1 MGRTRHSLRFAAVLV
16 VALTGGIGAG
26 KSSASSLLELHGAV
40 LVDADRV
47 GKGLQRAGN
56 PGFVAMVEGLG
67 DWIVG
72 PDGELDRQKIAD
84 AVFADQELRNQLNG
98 IMWPLIGQGINDAI
112 LAHKDTDNIVLLDI
126 PLLGASGNAYEV
138 AGTVVVDCP
147 VDLAI
152 DRLVN
157 ARGMSRDDASARV
170 AAQISREERLELAD
184 FVIDNSGSAD
194 DLALAVDACWAWI
207 QTLRT

>member
-1 MGRTRHSLRFAAVLV
+1 MLV

-26 KSSASSLLELHGAV
+26 KSSASALLELRGAV

-47 GKGLQRAGN
+47 AKSLQRAGQA
-56 PGFVAMVEGLG
+56 GFVAMVEGMG

-72 PDGELDRQKIAD
+72 ADGELDRQKIAD
-84 AVFADQELRNQLNG
+84 AVFADEELRNKLNG

-112 LAHKDTDNIVLLDI
+112 LANQDTDNIVLLDI

-138 AGTVVVDCP
+138 KGTIVVDCP
-147 VDLAI
+147 TDLAL
-152 DRLVN
+152 DRLVS
-157 ARGMSRDDASARV
+157 ARGMKREDAANRI
-170 AAQISREERLELAD
+170 AAQISREERLKLAD

-194 DLALAVDACWAWI
+194 DLELAVDACWAWI
-207 QTLRT
+207 QTLQGS